1 MARNP
6 TRHWPHAEGLD
17 TRMLTVAAIIGA
29 ATVAG
34 GLFSSSQASNASQN
48 ASDAQSVSAAAGIAQ
63 QNKQFEAIQKLRAH
77 KIGCLPV
84 VHDDR
89 VVGVVT
95 ERDFMDIAYELL
107 EQRLGRAATE

>member
-1 MARNP
+1 MSPRVMKPRADLVTVDP
-6 TRHWPHAEGLD
+6 DD
-17 TRMLTVAAIIGA
+17 TTL
-29 ATVAG
+29 
-34 GLFSSSQASNASQN
+34 
-48 ASDAQSVSAAAGIAQ
+48 
-63 QNKQFEAIQKLRAH
+63 EAIQKLRTH

-107 EQRLGRAATE
+107 EQRLGEAAAD